1 MSYQPLEGDPKR
13 QAIPALRG
21 YIYQIW
27 HTVLDWITLE
37 KDEVLYIEGA
47 EDIDRI
53 GGGKI
58 NETEIAEA
66 KQIKSKS
73 KNITLKSKDVVDS
86 IVNYWRYKEKNDKK
100 VFFRLVTTS
109 SRGIES
115 GEPFEDEN
123 GDLVKGL
130 DLWDNLRS
138 EGDLSELVSE
148 IENILDD
155 IDSSSAQSLSLFIQ
169 KSSDDQ
175 IRNELLKRISWDT
188 ECRRIEEVKDR
199 IKENLIRHGK
209 DYSIPPSESVSAI
222 NDLLHSV
229 SKKNNK

>member
-86 IVNYWRYKEKNDKK
+86 IVNYWRHKEKMIKK
-100 VFFRLVTTS
+100 YF
-109 SRGIES
+109 S
-115 GEPFEDEN
+115 GWSQHQ
-123 GDLVKGL
+123 V
-130 DLWDNLRS
+130 
-138 EGDLSELVSE
+138 
-148 IENILDD
+148 
-155 IDSSSAQSLSLFIQ
+155 
-169 KSSDDQ
+169 
-175 IRNELLKRISWDT
+175 
-188 ECRRIEEVKDR
+188 EV
-199 IKENLIRHGK
+199 
-209 DYSIPPSESVSAI
+209 
-222 NDLLHSV
+222 
-229 SKKNNK
+229 